1 MKYNILKI
9 TFLLLVAIFNATIG
23 IGSLP
28 LWAYILIEFIS
39 IILLVYVSVRMF
51 SDNNLVID
59 QELKKLTE
67 TITTISE
74 QSKAQWEN
82 NTSKLLNSLSNN
94 QDQVLQQLTLSE
106 ETLSKNIESSTSQI
120 NEKVSHTYDLV
131 QKEFTKQTDLVGA
144 LQQNT
149 IEMFNG
155 LSKDI
160 ISLNES
166 SRKQA
171 IENANELKRT
181 LASNTEH
188 LSAVVNDS
196 FKTIQESTFS
206 SSEQLK
212 QQIAQICDTIQE
224 SINTSASDLVA
235 KTDALTE
242 TLKTTNDE
250 IQAKVEGAS
259 NGMSQL
265 ISEGIGAITTSV
277 STGIDGA
284 RQASSEFAEQ
294 IMSANKENSAS
305 ILQKVEDVIQHSIAI
320 QESITTSAADLAAKT
335 DTLNE
340 TIKTTNDEIQTKV
353 EGASNG
359 MSQLISEGIGA
370 ITTSVSTV
378 IDGARQASSESAEQ
392 IMSANKEN
400 SVSILQKVEDVMQH
414 SIAIQESI
422 TTSATDLAAKA
433 DTLNETIKTTNDEIQ
448 AKVESASNGMSQLIS
463 ESIGAIT
470 TSVSTGIDGARQ
482 ASSESAEQI
491 MSANKENSASILQKV
506 DELILQGATIE
517 KQNNTISSLI
527 VDSVK
532 ESDKA
537 TEMFMSGL
545 QDQYQTINKGLT
557 SVQLKTENIENSVLH
572 ISEKEFN
579 KKIVDSI
586 QSLILELR
594 TDIKNSISDINN
606 EILDTQI
613 AQETINSELEKLQV
627 LLRTVLNSFEN
638 KTEKIVKQVATESNK
653 QVKPSSSTSSIL
665 PNVSRSVEQ
674 NVKSHQPAPNRTESI
689 VDSETKNIV
698 VNQYKDGDVVK
709 STMKDSKGHTI
720 YEVEYSKGKIVR
732 TRNYDNKGKLTIEQ
746 TFYDNGQVHYRNEYT
761 SKGKVTTEFDI
772 NGKKE

>member
-59 QELKKLTE
+59 QELKKITE
-67 TITTISE
+67 TISTISE
-74 QSKAQWEN
+74 QSKAQLEN
-82 NTSKLLNSLSNN
+82 NTSKLLNSFSYN
-94 QDQVLQQLTLSE
+94 QDQVLQQLTHSE

-131 QKEFTKQTDLVGA
+131 QKEFTKQTELVGA

-149 IEMFNG
+149 IELFNG

-188 LSAVVNDS
+188 LSTVVNDS

-206 SSEQLK
+206 SSEQVK
-212 QQIAQICDTIQE
+212 QHIAQICDTIQE
-224 SINTSASDLVA
+224 SINTSASDLAVKA
-235 KTDALTE
+235 DALTE

-265 ISEGIGAITTSV
+265 ISEG
-277 STGIDGA
+277 
-284 RQASSEFAEQ
+284 
-294 IMSANKENSAS
+294 
-305 ILQKVEDVIQHSIAI
+305 
-320 QESITTSAADLAAKT
+320 
-335 DTLNE
+335 
-340 TIKTTNDEIQTKV
+340 
-353 EGASNG
+353 
-359 MSQLISEGIGA
+359 
-370 ITTSVSTV
+370 
-378 IDGARQASSESAEQ
+378 
-392 IMSANKEN
+392 
-400 SVSILQKVEDVMQH
+400 
-414 SIAIQESI
+414 
-422 TTSATDLAAKA
+422 
-433 DTLNETIKTTNDEIQ
+433 
-448 AKVESASNGMSQLIS
+448 
-463 ESIGAIT
+463 IGAIT

-545 QDQYQTINKGLT
+545 QNQYQTINKGLT

-606 EILDTQI
+606 EFLDTQI

-653 QVKPSSSTSSIL
+653 QVKPSSSTPSIL

-674 NVKSHQPAPNRTESI
+674 NVKSHQPDPNRTESI

-698 VNQYKDGDVVK
+698 VNQYKDGNVVK

-732 TRNYDNKGKLTIEQ
+732 TRNYDSKGKLTIEQ

-772 NGKKE
+772 NGKKK

>member
-94 QDQVLQQLTLSE
+94 QDQVLQQLTHSE

-131 QKEFTKQTDLVGA
+131 QKESTKQTELVGA

-149 IEMFNG
+149 IELFNG

-188 LSAVVNDS
+188 LSTVVNDS
-196 FKTIQESTFS
+196 LKTIQESTFS
-206 SSEQLK
+206 SSEQLR

-224 SINTSASDLVA
+224 SINTSASDLAVKA
-235 KTDALTE
+235 DALTE

-284 RQASSEFAEQ
+284 RQASSESAEQ

-305 ILQKVEDVIQHSIAI
+305 ILQKVEDV
-320 QESITTSAADLAAKT
+320 
-335 DTLNE
+335 
-340 TIKTTNDEIQTKV
+340 
-353 EGASNG
+353 
-359 MSQLISEGIGA
+359 
-370 ITTSVSTV
+370 
-378 IDGARQASSESAEQ
+378 
-392 IMSANKEN
+392 
-400 SVSILQKVEDVMQH
+400 MQH

-422 TTSATDLAAKA
+422 TNSATDLAAKT

-448 AKVESASNGMSQLIS
+448 AKVESASNSMSQLIT
-463 ESIGAIT
+463 EGIGAIT

-606 EILDTQI
+606 EFLDTQI

-638 KTEKIVKQVATESNK
+638 KTEKIVKQVAAESNK
-653 QVKPSSSTSSIL
+653 QVKPSSSTPSIL

-674 NVKSHQPAPNRTESI
+674 NVKSHQPDPNRTESI

-698 VNQYKDGDVVK
+698 VNQYKDGNVVK

-732 TRNYDNKGKLTIEQ
+732 TRNYDSKGKLTIEQ

-772 NGKKE
+772 NGKKK

>member
-67 TITTISE
+67 TIYTISE
-74 QSKAQWEN
+74 QSKAQLEN

-94 QDQVLQQLTLSE
+94 QDQVLQQLTHSE

-131 QKEFTKQTDLVGA
+131 QKEFTKQTELVGA

-149 IEMFNG
+149 IELFNG

-188 LSAVVNDS
+188 LSTVVNDS
-196 FKTIQESTFS
+196 LKTIQESTFS

-224 SINTSASDLVA
+224 SI
-235 KTDALTE
+235 
-242 TLKTTNDE
+242 
-250 IQAKVEGAS
+250 
-259 NGMSQL
+259 
-265 ISEGIGAITTSV
+265 
-277 STGIDGA
+277 
-284 RQASSEFAEQ
+284 
-294 IMSANKENSAS
+294 
-305 ILQKVEDVIQHSIAI
+305 
-320 QESITTSAADLAAKT
+320 
-335 DTLNE
+335 
-340 TIKTTNDEIQTKV
+340 
-353 EGASNG
+353 
-359 MSQLISEGIGA
+359 
-370 ITTSVSTV
+370 
-378 IDGARQASSESAEQ
+378 
-392 IMSANKEN
+392 
-400 SVSILQKVEDVMQH
+400 
-414 SIAIQESI
+414 
-422 TTSATDLAAKA
+422 TTSATDLAVKTDA
-433 DTLNETIKTTNDEIQ
+433 LNETIKMTNDEIQ

-463 ESIGAIT
+463 DGIGAIT

-482 ASSESAEQI
+482 ASRESAEQI
-491 MSANKENSASILQKV
+491 MSANKDNSASILQKV

-527 VDSVK
+527 VDNVK
-532 ESDKA
+532 ESDK
-537 TEMFMSGL
+537 TTKMFMSGL

-557 SVQLKTENIENSVLH
+557 YVRLKAENIENSVLH

-586 QSLILELR
+586 KSLILELR

-606 EILDTQI
+606 EFLDTQI
-613 AQETINSELEKLQV
+613 AQEAINSELEKLQV
-627 LLRTVLNSFEN
+627 LLRTVLSSFEN

-653 QVKPSSSTSSIL
+653 QVKPSSSTPSIL

-674 NVKSHQPAPNRTESI
+674 NVKSHQPDPNRTESI

-698 VNQYKDGDVVK
+698 VNQYKDGNVVK

-732 TRNYDNKGKLTIEQ
+732 TRNYDSKGKLTIEQ
-746 TFYDNGQVHYRNEYT
+746 IFYDNGQVHYRNEYT

-772 NGKKE
+772 NGKKK

>member
-94 QDQVLQQLTLSE
+94 QDQVLQQLTHSG

-131 QKEFTKQTDLVGA
+131 QKEFTKQTELVGA

-149 IEMFNG
+149 IELFNG

-188 LSAVVNDS
+188 LSTVINDS
-196 FKTIQESTFS
+196 LKTIQESTFS

-224 SINTSASDLVA
+224 SITTSASDLVA
-235 KTDALTE
+235 KTDALNE
-242 TLKTTNDE
+242 TL
-250 IQAKVEGAS
+250 
-259 NGMSQL
+259 
-265 ISEGIGAITTSV
+265 
-277 STGIDGA
+277 
-284 RQASSEFAEQ
+284 
-294 IMSANKENSAS
+294 
-305 ILQKVEDVIQHSIAI
+305 
-320 QESITTSAADLAAKT
+320 
-335 DTLNE
+335 
-340 TIKTTNDEIQTKV
+340 
-353 EGASNG
+353 
-359 MSQLISEGIGA
+359 
-370 ITTSVSTV
+370 
-378 IDGARQASSESAEQ
+378 
-392 IMSANKEN
+392 
-400 SVSILQKVEDVMQH
+400 
-414 SIAIQESI
+414 
-422 TTSATDLAAKA
+422 
-433 DTLNETIKTTNDEIQ
+433 KTTNDEIQ

-463 ESIGAIT
+463 EGIGAIT

-606 EILDTQI
+606 EFLDTQI

-653 QVKPSSSTSSIL
+653 QVKPSSSTPSIL

-674 NVKSHQPAPNRTESI
+674 NVKSHQPDPNRTESI

-698 VNQYKDGDVVK
+698 VNQYKDGNVVK

-732 TRNYDNKGKLTIEQ
+732 TRNYDSKGKLTIEQ

-761 SKGKVTTEFDI
+761 PKGKVTTEFDI
-772 NGKKE
+772 NGKKK

>member
-94 QDQVLQQLTLSE
+94 QDQVLQQLTHSE

-131 QKEFTKQTDLVGA
+131 QKESTKQTELVGA

-149 IEMFNG
+149 IELFNG

-188 LSAVVNDS
+188 LSTVVNDS
-196 FKTIQESTFS
+196 LKTIQESTFS
-206 SSEQLK
+206 SSEQLR

-224 SINTSASDLVA
+224 SINTSASDLAVKA
-235 KTDALTE
+235 DALTE
-242 TLKTTNDE
+242 TL
-250 IQAKVEGAS
+250 
-259 NGMSQL
+259 
-265 ISEGIGAITTSV
+265 
-277 STGIDGA
+277 
-284 RQASSEFAEQ
+284 
-294 IMSANKENSAS
+294 
-305 ILQKVEDVIQHSIAI
+305 
-320 QESITTSAADLAAKT
+320 
-335 DTLNE
+335 
-340 TIKTTNDEIQTKV
+340 
-353 EGASNG
+353 
-359 MSQLISEGIGA
+359 
-370 ITTSVSTV
+370 
-378 IDGARQASSESAEQ
+378 
-392 IMSANKEN
+392 
-400 SVSILQKVEDVMQH
+400 
-414 SIAIQESI
+414 
-422 TTSATDLAAKA
+422 
-433 DTLNETIKTTNDEIQ
+433 KTTNDEIQ

-463 ESIGAIT
+463 EGIGAIT

-606 EILDTQI
+606 EFLDTQI

-653 QVKPSSSTSSIL
+653 QVKPSSSTPSIL

-674 NVKSHQPAPNRTESI
+674 NVKSHQPDPNRTESI

-698 VNQYKDGDVVK
+698 VNQYKDGKVVK

-732 TRNYDNKGKLTIEQ
+732 TRNYDSKGKLTIEQ

-772 NGKKE
+772 NGKKK

>member
-94 QDQVLQQLTLSE
+94 QDQVLQQLTHSE

-131 QKEFTKQTDLVGA
+131 QKESTKQTELVGA

-149 IEMFNG
+149 IELFNG

-188 LSAVVNDS
+188 LSTVVNDS
-196 FKTIQESTFS
+196 LKTIQESTFS
-206 SSEQLK
+206 SSEQLRE
-212 QQIAQICDTIQE
+212 QIAQICDTIQE
-224 SINTSASDLVA
+224 SINTSASDLAVKA
-235 KTDALTE
+235 DALTE

-265 ISEGIGAITTSV
+265 ISEG
-277 STGIDGA
+277 
-284 RQASSEFAEQ
+284 
-294 IMSANKENSAS
+294 
-305 ILQKVEDVIQHSIAI
+305 
-320 QESITTSAADLAAKT
+320 
-335 DTLNE
+335 
-340 TIKTTNDEIQTKV
+340 
-353 EGASNG
+353 
-359 MSQLISEGIGA
+359 
-370 ITTSVSTV
+370 
-378 IDGARQASSESAEQ
+378 
-392 IMSANKEN
+392 
-400 SVSILQKVEDVMQH
+400 
-414 SIAIQESI
+414 
-422 TTSATDLAAKA
+422 
-433 DTLNETIKTTNDEIQ
+433 
-448 AKVESASNGMSQLIS
+448 
-463 ESIGAIT
+463 IGAIT

-545 QDQYQTINKGLT
+545 QDQYQTINKGLA

-606 EILDTQI
+606 EFLDTQI

-653 QVKPSSSTSSIL
+653 QVKPSSSTPSIL

-674 NVKSHQPAPNRTESI
+674 NVKSHQPDPNRTESI

-698 VNQYKDGDVVK
+698 VNQYKDGNVVK

-732 TRNYDNKGKLTIEQ
+732 TRNYDSKGKLTIEQ

-772 NGKKE
+772 NGKKK

>member
-9 TFLLLVAIFNATIG
+9 TFLLLVVIFNATIG

-39 IILLVYVSVRMF
+39 IILLVYVSVKMF
-51 SDNNLVID
+51 SDNNWVIV
-59 QELKKLTE
+59 QELKNLTE
-67 TITTISE
+67 TISTISE
-74 QSKAQWEN
+74 QSKAQLEN
-82 NTSKLLNSLSNN
+82 NTSKLLISLSNN
-94 QDQVLQQLTLSE
+94 QEQLLQQLNHTE
-106 ETLSKNIESSTSQI
+106 ETLIKNIESSTSQI
-120 NEKVSHTYDLV
+120 NETVSQTYDLV
-131 QKEFTKQTDLVGA
+131 QKEFTKQTELVGA

-149 IEMFNG
+149 IELFNG

-160 ISLNES
+160 TSWNES

-171 IENANELKRT
+171 IENTTELKRT

-188 LSAVVNDS
+188 LSILVNDS
-196 FKTIQESTFS
+196 LKTIQESAFS
-206 SSEQLK
+206 STEQLK

-224 SINTSASDLVA
+224 SINASTSDLVA
-235 KTDALTE
+235 KTNALNE
-242 TLKTTNDE
+242 TIKTTNDE

-265 ISEGIGAITTSV
+265 ISEGIGVITTSV

-284 RQASSEFAEQ
+284 
-294 IMSANKENSAS
+294 K
-305 ILQKVEDVIQHSIAI
+305 
-320 QESITTSAADLAAKT
+320 
-335 DTLNE
+335 
-340 TIKTTNDEIQTKV
+340 
-353 EGASNG
+353 
-359 MSQLISEGIGA
+359 
-370 ITTSVSTV
+370 
-378 IDGARQASSESAEQ
+378 QASSESAEQ

-400 SVSILQKVEDVMQH
+400 SASILQKVEDVMQH

-433 DTLNETIKTTNDEIQ
+433 DTLNETIKMTNDEIQ
-448 AKVESASNGMSQLIS
+448 AKVEGASNGMSQLIS
-463 ESIGAIT
+463 EGIGAIT

-545 QDQYQTINKGLT
+545 QDQYQTINKGLA

-606 EILDTQI
+606 EFLDTKI

-698 VNQYKDGDVVK
+698 VNQYKDGNVVK

-720 YEVEYSKGKIVR
+720 YEVEFSKGKIVR

-772 NGKKE
+772 NGKKK

>member
-94 QDQVLQQLTLSE
+94 QDQVLQQLTHSE

-120 NEKVSHTYDLV
+120 NEKVSHTYNLV
-131 QKEFTKQTDLVGA
+131 QKESTKQTELVGA

-149 IEMFNG
+149 IELFNG

-181 LASNTEH
+181 LASNTEY
-188 LSAVVNDS
+188 LSTVVNDS
-196 FKTIQESTFS
+196 LKTIQESTFS
-206 SSEQLK
+206 SSEQLR

-224 SINTSASDLVA
+224 SINTSASDLAVKA
-235 KTDALTE
+235 DALTE

-265 ISEGIGAITTSV
+265 ISEGIDAITASV

-284 RQASSEFAEQ
+284 RQASSESAEQ

-305 ILQKVEDVIQHSIAI
+305 ILQKVEDVMQHSIAI

-340 TIKTTNDEIQTKV
+340 TIKTTNDEIQAKV
-353 EGASNG
+353 ESASNG

-370 ITTSVSTV
+370 ITTSVST
-378 IDGARQASSESAEQ
+378 
-392 IMSANKEN
+392 
-400 SVSILQKVEDVMQH
+400 
-414 SIAIQESI
+414 
-422 TTSATDLAAKA
+422 
-433 DTLNETIKTTNDEIQ
+433 
-448 AKVESASNGMSQLIS
+448 
-463 ESIGAIT
+463 
-470 TSVSTGIDGARQ
+470 GIDGARQ
-482 ASSESAEQI
+482 TSSESAEQI

-545 QDQYQTINKGLT
+545 QNQYQTINKGLT

-579 KKIVDSI
+579 KIIVDSI

-606 EILDTQI
+606 EFLDTQI

-653 QVKPSSSTSSIL
+653 QVKPSSSTPSIL

-674 NVKSHQPAPNRTESI
+674 NVKSHQPDPNRTESI

-698 VNQYKDGDVVK
+698 VNQYKDGNVVK

-732 TRNYDNKGKLTIEQ
+732 TRNYDSKGKLTIEQ

-772 NGKKE
+772 NGKKK

>member
-94 QDQVLQQLTLSE
+94 QDQVLQQLTHSE

-131 QKEFTKQTDLVGA
+131 QKESTKQTELVGA

-149 IEMFNG
+149 IELFNG

-188 LSAVVNDS
+188 LSTVVNDS
-196 FKTIQESTFS
+196 LKTIQESTFS
-206 SSEQLK
+206 SSEQLRE
-212 QQIAQICDTIQE
+212 QIAQICDTIQE
-224 SINTSASDLVA
+224 SINTSASDLAVKA
-235 KTDALTE
+235 DALTE

-265 ISEGIGAITTSV
+265 ISEG
-277 STGIDGA
+277 
-284 RQASSEFAEQ
+284 
-294 IMSANKENSAS
+294 
-305 ILQKVEDVIQHSIAI
+305 
-320 QESITTSAADLAAKT
+320 
-335 DTLNE
+335 
-340 TIKTTNDEIQTKV
+340 
-353 EGASNG
+353 
-359 MSQLISEGIGA
+359 
-370 ITTSVSTV
+370 
-378 IDGARQASSESAEQ
+378 
-392 IMSANKEN
+392 
-400 SVSILQKVEDVMQH
+400 
-414 SIAIQESI
+414 
-422 TTSATDLAAKA
+422 
-433 DTLNETIKTTNDEIQ
+433 
-448 AKVESASNGMSQLIS
+448 
-463 ESIGAIT
+463 IGAIT

-532 ESDKA
+532 ESDKT

-606 EILDTQI
+606 EFLDTQI

-653 QVKPSSSTSSIL
+653 QVKPSSSTPSIL

-674 NVKSHQPAPNRTESI
+674 NVKSHQPDPNRTESI

-698 VNQYKDGDVVK
+698 VNQYKDGNVVK

-732 TRNYDNKGKLTIEQ
+732 TRNYDSKGKLTIEQ

-772 NGKKE
+772 NGKKK

>member
-94 QDQVLQQLTLSE
+94 QDQVLQQLTHSE

-131 QKEFTKQTDLVGA
+131 QKEFTKQTELVGA

-149 IEMFNG
+149 IELFNG

-181 LASNTEH
+181 LASNTEY
-188 LSAVVNDS
+188 LSTVVNDS
-196 FKTIQESTFS
+196 LKTIQESTFS
-206 SSEQLK
+206 SSEQVK
-212 QQIAQICDTIQE
+212 QHIAQICDTIQE
-224 SINTSASDLVA
+224 SINTSASDLAVKA
-235 KTDALTE
+235 DALTE
-242 TLKTTNDE
+242 TL
-250 IQAKVEGAS
+250 
-259 NGMSQL
+259 
-265 ISEGIGAITTSV
+265 
-277 STGIDGA
+277 
-284 RQASSEFAEQ
+284 
-294 IMSANKENSAS
+294 
-305 ILQKVEDVIQHSIAI
+305 
-320 QESITTSAADLAAKT
+320 
-335 DTLNE
+335 
-340 TIKTTNDEIQTKV
+340 
-353 EGASNG
+353 
-359 MSQLISEGIGA
+359 
-370 ITTSVSTV
+370 
-378 IDGARQASSESAEQ
+378 
-392 IMSANKEN
+392 
-400 SVSILQKVEDVMQH
+400 
-414 SIAIQESI
+414 
-422 TTSATDLAAKA
+422 
-433 DTLNETIKTTNDEIQ
+433 KTTNDEIQ

-463 ESIGAIT
+463 EGIGAIT

-537 TEMFMSGL
+537 TEMFISGL

-606 EILDTQI
+606 EFLDTQI

-653 QVKPSSSTSSIL
+653 QVKPSSSTPSIL

-674 NVKSHQPAPNRTESI
+674 NVKSHQPDPNRTESI

-698 VNQYKDGDVVK
+698 VNQYKDGNVVK

-732 TRNYDNKGKLTIEQ
+732 TRNYDSKGKLTIEQ

-772 NGKKE
+772 NGKKK

>member
-94 QDQVLQQLTLSE
+94 QDQVLQQLTHSE

-120 NEKVSHTYDLV
+120 NEKVSRTYDLV
-131 QKEFTKQTDLVGA
+131 QKESTKQTELVVA

-149 IEMFNG
+149 IELFNG

-188 LSAVVNDS
+188 LSTVVNDS
-196 FKTIQESTFS
+196 LKTIQESTFS
-206 SSEQLK
+206 SSEQLR

-224 SINTSASDLVA
+224 SINTSASDLAVKA
-235 KTDALTE
+235 DALTE

-250 IQAKVEGAS
+250 IQAKVESAS

-284 RQASSEFAEQ
+284 RQASSESAEQ

-305 ILQKVEDVIQHSIAI
+305 ILQKVEDVMQHSIAI

-340 TIKTTNDEIQTKV
+340 TIKTTNDEIQAKV

-370 ITTSVSTV
+370 IT
-378 IDGARQASSESAEQ
+378 A
-392 IMSANKEN
+392 
-400 SVSILQKVEDVMQH
+400 
-414 SIAIQESI
+414 
-422 TTSATDLAAKA
+422 
-433 DTLNETIKTTNDEIQ
+433 
-448 AKVESASNGMSQLIS
+448 
-463 ESIGAIT
+463 
-470 TSVSTGIDGARQ
+470 SVSTGIDGARQ

-606 EILDTQI
+606 EFLDTQI

-653 QVKPSSSTSSIL
+653 QVKPSSSTPSIL

-674 NVKSHQPAPNRTESI
+674 NVKSHQPDPNRTESI

-698 VNQYKDGDVVK
+698 VNQYKDGNVVK

-720 YEVEYSKGKIVR
+720 YEVEYSQGKIVR
-732 TRNYDNKGKLTIEQ
+732 TRNYDSKGKLTIEQ

-772 NGKKE
+772 NGKKK

>member
-9 TFLLLVAIFNATIG
+9 TVLLLVAIFNATIG

-94 QDQVLQQLTLSE
+94 QDQVLQQLTHSE

-131 QKEFTKQTDLVGA
+131 QKESTKQTELVGA

-149 IEMFNG
+149 IELFNG

-188 LSAVVNDS
+188 LSTVVNDS
-196 FKTIQESTFS
+196 LKTIQESTFS
-206 SSEQLK
+206 SSEQLR

-224 SINTSASDLVA
+224 SINTSASDLAVKA
-235 KTDALTE
+235 DALTE

-284 RQASSEFAEQ
+284 RQASSESAEQ

-305 ILQKVEDVIQHSIAI
+305 ILQKVEDVMQHSIAI

-340 TIKTTNDEIQTKV
+340 TIKTTNDEIQAKV

-359 MSQLISEGIGA
+359 MSQLISEG
-370 ITTSVSTV
+370 
-378 IDGARQASSESAEQ
+378 
-392 IMSANKEN
+392 
-400 SVSILQKVEDVMQH
+400 
-414 SIAIQESI
+414 
-422 TTSATDLAAKA
+422 
-433 DTLNETIKTTNDEIQ
+433 
-448 AKVESASNGMSQLIS
+448 
-463 ESIGAIT
+463 IGAIT

-606 EILDTQI
+606 EFLDTQI

-653 QVKPSSSTSSIL
+653 QVKPSSATPSIL

-674 NVKSHQPAPNRTESI
+674 NVKSHQPDPNRTESI

-698 VNQYKDGDVVK
+698 VNQYKDGNVVK

-732 TRNYDNKGKLTIEQ
+732 TRNYDSKGKLTIEQ

-772 NGKKE
+772 NGKKK

>member
-1 MKYNILKI
+1 M
-9 TFLLLVAIFNATIG
+9 
-23 IGSLP
+23 
-28 LWAYILIEFIS
+28 
-39 IILLVYVSVRMF
+39 YVSVRMF

-370 ITTSVSTV
+370 ITTSVSTG
-378 IDGARQASSESAEQ
+378 IDGARQASSEFAEQ

-400 SVSILQKVEDVMQH
+400 SASILQKVEDVIQH

-422 TTSATDLAAKA
+422 TTSAADLAAKT

-448 AKVESASNGMSQLIS
+448 TKVEGASNGMSQLIS
-463 ESIGAIT
+463 EGIGAIT

-606 EILDTQI
+606 EFLDTQI

-653 QVKPSSSTSSIL
+653 QVKPSSSTPSIL

-674 NVKSHQPAPNRTESI
+674 NVKSHQPDPNRTESI

-698 VNQYKDGDVVK
+698 VNQYKDGNVVK

-732 TRNYDNKGKLTIEQ
+732 TRNYDSKGKLTIEQ

-772 NGKKE
+772 NGKKK

>member
-9 TFLLLVAIFNATIG
+9 TFLLLVAIFNTTIG
-23 IGSLP
+23 FGILP
-28 LWAYILIEFIS
+28 IWAYIIIESVS

-51 SDNNLVID
+51 SDNNMVID
-59 QELKKLTE
+59 QELKQLTE

-94 QDQVLQQLTLSE
+94 QDQVLQQLTHSE

-131 QKEFTKQTDLVGA
+131 QKESTKQTELVGA

-149 IEMFNG
+149 IELFNG

-188 LSAVVNDS
+188 LSTVVNDS
-196 FKTIQESTFS
+196 LKTIQESTFS
-206 SSEQLK
+206 SSEQLRE
-212 QQIAQICDTIQE
+212 QIAQICDTIQE
-224 SINTSASDLVA
+224 SITNSASDLAVKA
-235 KTDALTE
+235 DALTE
-242 TLKTTNDE
+242 TL
-250 IQAKVEGAS
+250 
-259 NGMSQL
+259 
-265 ISEGIGAITTSV
+265 
-277 STGIDGA
+277 
-284 RQASSEFAEQ
+284 
-294 IMSANKENSAS
+294 
-305 ILQKVEDVIQHSIAI
+305 
-320 QESITTSAADLAAKT
+320 
-335 DTLNE
+335 
-340 TIKTTNDEIQTKV
+340 
-353 EGASNG
+353 
-359 MSQLISEGIGA
+359 
-370 ITTSVSTV
+370 
-378 IDGARQASSESAEQ
+378 
-392 IMSANKEN
+392 
-400 SVSILQKVEDVMQH
+400 
-414 SIAIQESI
+414 
-422 TTSATDLAAKA
+422 
-433 DTLNETIKTTNDEIQ
+433 KTTNDEIQ

-463 ESIGAIT
+463 EGIGAIT

-606 EILDTQI
+606 EFLDTQI

-653 QVKPSSSTSSIL
+653 QVKPSSSTPSIL

-674 NVKSHQPAPNRTESI
+674 NVKSHQPDPNRTESI

-698 VNQYKDGDVVK
+698 VNQYKDGNVVK

-732 TRNYDNKGKLTIEQ
+732 TRNYDSKGKLTIEQ

-772 NGKKE
+772 NGKKK

>member
-67 TITTISE
+67 TISAISE

-94 QDQVLQQLTLSE
+94 QDQVLQQLTHSE

-131 QKEFTKQTDLVGA
+131 QKESTKQTELVGA

-149 IEMFNG
+149 IELFNG

-181 LASNTEH
+181 LASNTEY
-188 LSAVVNDS
+188 LSTVVNDS
-196 FKTIQESTFS
+196 LKTIQESTFS
-206 SSEQLK
+206 SSEQLR
-212 QQIAQICDTIQE
+212 QQIAQICYTIQE
-224 SINTSASDLVA
+224 SINTSASDLAVKA
-235 KTDALTE
+235 DALTE

-284 RQASSEFAEQ
+284 RQASSESAEQ

-305 ILQKVEDVIQHSIAI
+305 ILQKVEDVMQHSIAI

-340 TIKTTNDEIQTKV
+340 TIKTTNDEIQAKV
-353 EGASNG
+353 ESASNG

-370 ITTSVSTV
+370 ITTSVST
-378 IDGARQASSESAEQ
+378 
-392 IMSANKEN
+392 
-400 SVSILQKVEDVMQH
+400 
-414 SIAIQESI
+414 
-422 TTSATDLAAKA
+422 
-433 DTLNETIKTTNDEIQ
+433 
-448 AKVESASNGMSQLIS
+448 
-463 ESIGAIT
+463 
-470 TSVSTGIDGARQ
+470 GIDGARQ
-482 ASSESAEQI
+482 TSSESAEQI

-545 QDQYQTINKGLT
+545 QNQYQTINKGLT

-579 KKIVDSI
+579 KIIVDSI

-606 EILDTQI
+606 EFLDTQI

-653 QVKPSSSTSSIL
+653 QVKPSSSTPSIL

-674 NVKSHQPAPNRTESI
+674 NVKSHQPDPNRTESI

-698 VNQYKDGDVVK
+698 VNQYKDGNVVK

-732 TRNYDNKGKLTIEQ
+732 TRNYDSKGKLTIEQ

-772 NGKKE
+772 NGKKK

>member
-39 IILLVYVSVRMF
+39 IILLVYVSVKMF
-51 SDNNLVID
+51 SDNNWVIV
-59 QELKKLTE
+59 QELKNLTE
-67 TITTISE
+67 TISTISE
-74 QSKAQWEN
+74 QSKAQLEN
-82 NTSKLLNSLSNN
+82 NTSKLLVSLSNN
-94 QDQVLQQLTLSE
+94 QEQLLQQLNHTE
-106 ETLSKNIESSTSQI
+106 ETLIKNIESSTSQI
-120 NEKVSHTYDLV
+120 NETVSQTYNLV
-131 QKEFTKQTDLVGA
+131 QKEFTKQTELVGA

-149 IEMFNG
+149 IELFNG

-160 ISLNES
+160 TSWNES

-171 IENANELKRT
+171 IENTTELKRT

-188 LSAVVNDS
+188 LSILVNDS
-196 FKTIQESTFS
+196 LKTIQESAFS
-206 SSEQLK
+206 STEQLK

-224 SINTSASDLVA
+224 SINASTSDLVA
-235 KTDALTE
+235 KTNALNE
-242 TLKTTNDE
+242 TIKTTNDE

-265 ISEGIGAITTSV
+265 ISEG
-277 STGIDGA
+277 
-284 RQASSEFAEQ
+284 
-294 IMSANKENSAS
+294 
-305 ILQKVEDVIQHSIAI
+305 
-320 QESITTSAADLAAKT
+320 
-335 DTLNE
+335 
-340 TIKTTNDEIQTKV
+340 
-353 EGASNG
+353 
-359 MSQLISEGIGA
+359 
-370 ITTSVSTV
+370 
-378 IDGARQASSESAEQ
+378 
-392 IMSANKEN
+392 
-400 SVSILQKVEDVMQH
+400 
-414 SIAIQESI
+414 
-422 TTSATDLAAKA
+422 
-433 DTLNETIKTTNDEIQ
+433 
-448 AKVESASNGMSQLIS
+448 
-463 ESIGAIT
+463 IGAIT

-506 DELILQGATIE
+506 DELILQGVTIE

-557 SVQLKTENIENSVLH
+557 SVQLKTKNIENSVLH

-606 EILDTQI
+606 EFLDTQI

-638 KTEKIVKQVATESNK
+638 KTGKIVKQVATESNK

-674 NVKSHQPAPNRTESI
+674 NVKSHQPDPNRTESI

-698 VNQYKDGDVVK
+698 VNQYKDGNVVK

-732 TRNYDNKGKLTIEQ
+732 TRNYDSKGKLTIEQ

-772 NGKKE
+772 NGKKK

>member
-94 QDQVLQQLTLSE
+94 QDQVLQQLTHSE

-131 QKEFTKQTDLVGA
+131 QKESTKQTELVGA

-149 IEMFNG
+149 IELFNG

-171 IENANELKRT
+171 IESANELKRT

-188 LSAVVNDS
+188 LSTVVNDS
-196 FKTIQESTFS
+196 LKTIQESTFS
-206 SSEQLK
+206 SSEQLR

-224 SINTSASDLVA
+224 SINTSASDLAVKA
-235 KTDALTE
+235 DALTE

-265 ISEGIGAITTSV
+265 ISEG
-277 STGIDGA
+277 
-284 RQASSEFAEQ
+284 
-294 IMSANKENSAS
+294 
-305 ILQKVEDVIQHSIAI
+305 
-320 QESITTSAADLAAKT
+320 
-335 DTLNE
+335 
-340 TIKTTNDEIQTKV
+340 
-353 EGASNG
+353 
-359 MSQLISEGIGA
+359 
-370 ITTSVSTV
+370 
-378 IDGARQASSESAEQ
+378 
-392 IMSANKEN
+392 
-400 SVSILQKVEDVMQH
+400 
-414 SIAIQESI
+414 
-422 TTSATDLAAKA
+422 
-433 DTLNETIKTTNDEIQ
+433 
-448 AKVESASNGMSQLIS
+448 
-463 ESIGAIT
+463 IGAIT

-606 EILDTQI
+606 EFLDTQI

-653 QVKPSSSTSSIL
+653 QVKPSSSTPSIL

-674 NVKSHQPAPNRTESI
+674 NVKSHQPDPNRTESI

-698 VNQYKDGDVVK
+698 VNQYKDGNVVK

-732 TRNYDNKGKLTIEQ
+732 TRNYDSKGKLTIEQ

-772 NGKKE
+772 NGKKK

>member
-94 QDQVLQQLTLSE
+94 QDQVLQQLTHSE

-131 QKEFTKQTDLVGA
+131 QKESTKQTELVGA

-149 IEMFNG
+149 IELFNG

-188 LSAVVNDS
+188 LSTVVNDS
-196 FKTIQESTFS
+196 LKTIQESTFS
-206 SSEQLK
+206 SSEQLRE
-212 QQIAQICDTIQE
+212 QIAQICDTIQE
-224 SINTSASDLVA
+224 SINTSASDLAVKA
-235 KTDALTE
+235 DALTE

-284 RQASSEFAEQ
+284 RQASSESAEQ

-305 ILQKVEDVIQHSIAI
+305 ILQKVEDVMQHSIAI

-340 TIKTTNDEIQTKV
+340 TIKTTNDEIQAKV
-353 EGASNG
+353 ESASNG

-370 ITTSVSTV
+370 ITTSVST
-378 IDGARQASSESAEQ
+378 
-392 IMSANKEN
+392 
-400 SVSILQKVEDVMQH
+400 
-414 SIAIQESI
+414 
-422 TTSATDLAAKA
+422 
-433 DTLNETIKTTNDEIQ
+433 
-448 AKVESASNGMSQLIS
+448 
-463 ESIGAIT
+463 
-470 TSVSTGIDGARQ
+470 GIDGARQ
-482 ASSESAEQI
+482 TSSESAEQI

-545 QDQYQTINKGLT
+545 QNQYQTINKGLT

-579 KKIVDSI
+579 KIIVDSI

-606 EILDTQI
+606 EFLDTQI

-653 QVKPSSSTSSIL
+653 QVKPSSSTPSIL

-674 NVKSHQPAPNRTESI
+674 NVKSHQPDPNRTESI

-698 VNQYKDGDVVK
+698 VNQYKDGNVVK

-732 TRNYDNKGKLTIEQ
+732 TRNYDSKGKLTIEQ

-772 NGKKE
+772 NGKKK

>member
-94 QDQVLQQLTLSE
+94 QDQVLQQLTHSE

-120 NEKVSHTYDLV
+120 NEKVSHTYVLV
-131 QKEFTKQTDLVGA
+131 QKESTKQTELVGA

-149 IEMFNG
+149 IELFNG

-188 LSAVVNDS
+188 LSTVVNDS
-196 FKTIQESTFS
+196 LKTIQESTFS
-206 SSEQLK
+206 SSEQLR

-224 SINTSASDLVA
+224 SINTSASDLAVKA
-235 KTDALTE
+235 DALTE

-284 RQASSEFAEQ
+284 RQASSESAEQ

-305 ILQKVEDVIQHSIAI
+305 ILQKVEDVMQHSIAI
-320 QESITTSAADLAAKT
+320 QESITNSATDLAAKT

-340 TIKTTNDEIQTKV
+340 TIKTTNDEIQAKV

-359 MSQLISEGIGA
+359 MSQLISEG
-370 ITTSVSTV
+370 
-378 IDGARQASSESAEQ
+378 
-392 IMSANKEN
+392 
-400 SVSILQKVEDVMQH
+400 
-414 SIAIQESI
+414 
-422 TTSATDLAAKA
+422 
-433 DTLNETIKTTNDEIQ
+433 
-448 AKVESASNGMSQLIS
+448 
-463 ESIGAIT
+463 IGAIT

-594 TDIKNSISDINN
+594 TDINNSISDINN
-606 EILDTQI
+606 EFLDTQI

-653 QVKPSSSTSSIL
+653 QVKPSSSTPSIL

-674 NVKSHQPAPNRTESI
+674 NVKSHHPDPNRTESI

-698 VNQYKDGDVVK
+698 VNQYKDGKVVK

-732 TRNYDNKGKLTIEQ
+732 TRNYDSKGKLTIEQ
-746 TFYDNGQVHYRNEYT
+746 IFYDNGQVHYRNEYT

-772 NGKKE
+772 NGKKK

>member
-94 QDQVLQQLTLSE
+94 QDQVLQQLTHSE

-131 QKEFTKQTDLVGA
+131 QKESTKQTELVGA

-149 IEMFNG
+149 IELFNG

-188 LSAVVNDS
+188 LSTVVNDS
-196 FKTIQESTFS
+196 LKTIQESTFS
-206 SSEQLK
+206 SSEQLR

-224 SINTSASDLVA
+224 SINTSASDLAVKA
-235 KTDALTE
+235 DALTE

-265 ISEGIGAITTSV
+265 ISEG
-277 STGIDGA
+277 
-284 RQASSEFAEQ
+284 
-294 IMSANKENSAS
+294 
-305 ILQKVEDVIQHSIAI
+305 
-320 QESITTSAADLAAKT
+320 
-335 DTLNE
+335 
-340 TIKTTNDEIQTKV
+340 
-353 EGASNG
+353 
-359 MSQLISEGIGA
+359 
-370 ITTSVSTV
+370 
-378 IDGARQASSESAEQ
+378 
-392 IMSANKEN
+392 
-400 SVSILQKVEDVMQH
+400 
-414 SIAIQESI
+414 
-422 TTSATDLAAKA
+422 
-433 DTLNETIKTTNDEIQ
+433 
-448 AKVESASNGMSQLIS
+448 
-463 ESIGAIT
+463 IGAIT

-606 EILDTQI
+606 EFLDTQI

-638 KTEKIVKQVATESNK
+638 KTEKIVKQVAAESNK
-653 QVKPSSSTSSIL
+653 QVKPSSSTPSIL

-674 NVKSHQPAPNRTESI
+674 NVKSHQPDPNRTESI

-698 VNQYKDGDVVK
+698 VNQYKDGNVVK

-732 TRNYDNKGKLTIEQ
+732 TRNYDSKGKLTIEQ

-772 NGKKE
+772 NGKKK

>member
-131 QKEFTKQTDLVGA
+131 QKEFTKQTELVGA

-188 LSAVVNDS
+188 LSTVVNES

-250 IQAKVEGAS
+250 IQAKVEGVS

-284 RQASSEFAEQ
+284 RQASSESAEQ
-294 IMSANKENSAS
+294 IMSANKENSA
-305 ILQKVEDVIQHSIAI
+305 
-320 QESITTSAADLAAKT
+320 
-335 DTLNE
+335 
-340 TIKTTNDEIQTKV
+340 
-353 EGASNG
+353 
-359 MSQLISEGIGA
+359 
-370 ITTSVSTV
+370 
-378 IDGARQASSESAEQ
+378 
-392 IMSANKEN
+392 
-400 SVSILQKVEDVMQH
+400 SILQKVEDVMQH

-422 TTSATDLAAKA
+422 TTSTTDLAAKT

-463 ESIGAIT
+463 EGIGAIT

-586 QSLILELR
+586 QSFILELR

-606 EILDTQI
+606 EFLETQI

-653 QVKPSSSTSSIL
+653 QVKPSSSTPSIL

-674 NVKSHQPAPNRTESI
+674 NVKSHQPDPNRTESI

-698 VNQYKDGDVVK
+698 VNQYKDGNVVK

-732 TRNYDNKGKLTIEQ
+732 TRNYDSKGKLTIEQ

-772 NGKKE
+772 NGKKK

>member
-94 QDQVLQQLTLSE
+94 QDQVLQQLTHSE

-131 QKEFTKQTDLVGA
+131 QKESTKQTELVGA

-149 IEMFNG
+149 IELFNG

-188 LSAVVNDS
+188 LSTVVNDS
-196 FKTIQESTFS
+196 LKTIQESTFS
-206 SSEQLK
+206 SSEQLRE
-212 QQIAQICDTIQE
+212 QIAQICDTIQE
-224 SINTSASDLVA
+224 SINTSASDLAVKA
-235 KTDALTE
+235 DALTE

-250 IQAKVEGAS
+250 IQAKVESAS

-284 RQASSEFAEQ
+284 RQASSESAEQ

-305 ILQKVEDVIQHSIAI
+305 ILQKVEDV
-320 QESITTSAADLAAKT
+320 
-335 DTLNE
+335 
-340 TIKTTNDEIQTKV
+340 
-353 EGASNG
+353 
-359 MSQLISEGIGA
+359 
-370 ITTSVSTV
+370 
-378 IDGARQASSESAEQ
+378 
-392 IMSANKEN
+392 
-400 SVSILQKVEDVMQH
+400 MQH

-422 TTSATDLAAKA
+422 TNSATDHAAKT

-463 ESIGAIT
+463 EGIGAIT

-606 EILDTQI
+606 EFLDTQI

-653 QVKPSSSTSSIL
+653 QVKPSSSTPSIL

-674 NVKSHQPAPNRTESI
+674 NVKSHQPDPNRTESI

-698 VNQYKDGDVVK
+698 VNQYKDGNVVK

-732 TRNYDNKGKLTIEQ
+732 TRNYDSKGKLTIEQ

-772 NGKKE
+772 NGKKK

>member
-94 QDQVLQQLTLSE
+94 QDQVLQQLTHSE

-131 QKEFTKQTDLVGA
+131 QKESTKQTELVGA
-144 LQQNT
+144 LQLNT
-149 IEMFNG
+149 IELFNG

-188 LSAVVNDS
+188 LSTVVNDS
-196 FKTIQESTFS
+196 LKTIQESTFS
-206 SSEQLK
+206 SSEQLR

-224 SINTSASDLVA
+224 SINTSASDLAVKA
-235 KTDALTE
+235 DALTE

-294 IMSANKENSAS
+294 IMSANKENCA
-305 ILQKVEDVIQHSIAI
+305 
-320 QESITTSAADLAAKT
+320 
-335 DTLNE
+335 
-340 TIKTTNDEIQTKV
+340 
-353 EGASNG
+353 
-359 MSQLISEGIGA
+359 
-370 ITTSVSTV
+370 
-378 IDGARQASSESAEQ
+378 
-392 IMSANKEN
+392 
-400 SVSILQKVEDVMQH
+400 SILQKVEDVMQH

-422 TTSATDLAAKA
+422 TNSATELAAKT

-448 AKVESASNGMSQLIS
+448 AKVEGVSNGMSQLIS
-463 ESIGAIT
+463 EGIGAIT

-572 ISEKEFN
+572 ISEKDFN

-606 EILDTQI
+606 EFLDTQI

-653 QVKPSSSTSSIL
+653 QVKPSSSTPSIL

-674 NVKSHQPAPNRTESI
+674 NVKSHQPDPNRTESI

-698 VNQYKDGDVVK
+698 VNQYKDGKVVK

-732 TRNYDNKGKLTIEQ
+732 TRNYDSKGKLTIEQ

-772 NGKKE
+772 NGKKK

>member
-94 QDQVLQQLTLSE
+94 QDQVLLQLTHSE
-106 ETLSKNIESSTSQI
+106 EILSKNIESSTSQI

-131 QKEFTKQTDLVGA
+131 QKESTKQTELVGT

-149 IEMFNG
+149 IELFNG

-188 LSAVVNDS
+188 LSTVVNDS
-196 FKTIQESTFS
+196 LKTIQESTFS
-206 SSEQLK
+206 SSEQLR

-224 SINTSASDLVA
+224 SINTSASDLAVKA
-235 KTDALTE
+235 DALTE

-265 ISEGIGAITTSV
+265 ISEG
-277 STGIDGA
+277 
-284 RQASSEFAEQ
+284 
-294 IMSANKENSAS
+294 
-305 ILQKVEDVIQHSIAI
+305 
-320 QESITTSAADLAAKT
+320 
-335 DTLNE
+335 
-340 TIKTTNDEIQTKV
+340 
-353 EGASNG
+353 
-359 MSQLISEGIGA
+359 
-370 ITTSVSTV
+370 
-378 IDGARQASSESAEQ
+378 
-392 IMSANKEN
+392 
-400 SVSILQKVEDVMQH
+400 
-414 SIAIQESI
+414 
-422 TTSATDLAAKA
+422 
-433 DTLNETIKTTNDEIQ
+433 
-448 AKVESASNGMSQLIS
+448 
-463 ESIGAIT
+463 IGAIT

-517 KQNNTISSLI
+517 KQNDTISSLI

-606 EILDTQI
+606 EFLDTQI

-653 QVKPSSSTSSIL
+653 QVKPSSSTPSIF

-674 NVKSHQPAPNRTESI
+674 NVKSHQPDPNRTESI

-698 VNQYKDGDVVK
+698 VNQYKDGNVVK

-732 TRNYDNKGKLTIEQ
+732 TRNYDSKGKLTIEQ

-772 NGKKE
+772 NGKKK

>member
-94 QDQVLQQLTLSE
+94 QDQVLQQLTHSE

-131 QKEFTKQTDLVGA
+131 QKESTKQTELVGA

-149 IEMFNG
+149 IELFNG

-188 LSAVVNDS
+188 LSTVVNDS
-196 FKTIQESTFS
+196 LKTIQESTFS
-206 SSEQLK
+206 SSEQLR

-224 SINTSASDLVA
+224 SINTSASDLAVKA
-235 KTDALTE
+235 DALTE

-265 ISEGIGAITTSV
+265 ISEG
-277 STGIDGA
+277 
-284 RQASSEFAEQ
+284 
-294 IMSANKENSAS
+294 
-305 ILQKVEDVIQHSIAI
+305 
-320 QESITTSAADLAAKT
+320 
-335 DTLNE
+335 
-340 TIKTTNDEIQTKV
+340 
-353 EGASNG
+353 
-359 MSQLISEGIGA
+359 
-370 ITTSVSTV
+370 
-378 IDGARQASSESAEQ
+378 
-392 IMSANKEN
+392 
-400 SVSILQKVEDVMQH
+400 
-414 SIAIQESI
+414 
-422 TTSATDLAAKA
+422 
-433 DTLNETIKTTNDEIQ
+433 
-448 AKVESASNGMSQLIS
+448 
-463 ESIGAIT
+463 IGAIT

-545 QDQYQTINKGLT
+545 QNQYQTINKGLT

-579 KKIVDSI
+579 KIIVDSI

-606 EILDTQI
+606 EFLDTQI

-653 QVKPSSSTSSIL
+653 QVKPSSSTPSIL

-674 NVKSHQPAPNRTESI
+674 NVKSHQPDPNRTESI

-698 VNQYKDGDVVK
+698 VNQYKDGNVVK

-732 TRNYDNKGKLTIEQ
+732 TRNYDSKGKLTIEQ

-772 NGKKE
+772 NGKKK

>member
-1 MKYNILKI
+1 
-9 TFLLLVAIFNATIG
+9 
-23 IGSLP
+23 
-28 LWAYILIEFIS
+28 
-39 IILLVYVSVRMF
+39 
-51 SDNNLVID
+51 
-59 QELKKLTE
+59 
-67 TITTISE
+67 
-74 QSKAQWEN
+74 
-82 NTSKLLNSLSNN
+82 
-94 QDQVLQQLTLSE
+94 
-106 ETLSKNIESSTSQI
+106 
-120 NEKVSHTYDLV
+120 
-131 QKEFTKQTDLVGA
+131 
-144 LQQNT
+144 
-149 IEMFNG
+149 
-155 LSKDI
+155 
-160 ISLNES
+160 
-166 SRKQA
+166 
-171 IENANELKRT
+171 
-181 LASNTEH
+181 
-188 LSAVVNDS
+188 
-196 FKTIQESTFS
+196 
-206 SSEQLK
+206 
-212 QQIAQICDTIQE
+212 
-224 SINTSASDLVA
+224 
-235 KTDALTE
+235 
-242 TLKTTNDE
+242 
-250 IQAKVEGAS
+250 
-259 NGMSQL
+259 
-265 ISEGIGAITTSV
+265 
-277 STGIDGA
+277 
-284 RQASSEFAEQ
+284 
-294 IMSANKENSAS
+294 MSANKENSA
-305 ILQKVEDVIQHSIAI
+305 
-320 QESITTSAADLAAKT
+320 
-335 DTLNE
+335 
-340 TIKTTNDEIQTKV
+340 
-353 EGASNG
+353 
-359 MSQLISEGIGA
+359 
-370 ITTSVSTV
+370 
-378 IDGARQASSESAEQ
+378 
-392 IMSANKEN
+392 
-400 SVSILQKVEDVMQH
+400 SILQKVEDVMQH

-433 DTLNETIKTTNDEIQ
+433 DALNETIKTTNDEIQ
-448 AKVESASNGMSQLIS
+448 AKVEGASNGMSQLIS
-463 ESIGAIT
+463 EGIGAIT

-606 EILDTQI
+606 EFLDTQI

-653 QVKPSSSTSSIL
+653 QVKPSSSTPSIL

-674 NVKSHQPAPNRTESI
+674 NVKSHQPAHNRTESI
-689 VDSETKNIV
+689 VDSEPKNVV
-698 VNQYKDGDVVK
+698 VNQYKDGNVVK

-732 TRNYDNKGKLTIEQ
+732 TRNYDSKGKLTIEQ

-772 NGKKE
+772 NGKKK

>member
-305 ILQKVEDVIQHSIAI
+305 ILQKVEDVMQHSIAI

-359 MSQLISEGIGA
+359 MSQLISEG
-370 ITTSVSTV
+370 
-378 IDGARQASSESAEQ
+378 
-392 IMSANKEN
+392 
-400 SVSILQKVEDVMQH
+400 
-414 SIAIQESI
+414 
-422 TTSATDLAAKA
+422 
-433 DTLNETIKTTNDEIQ
+433 
-448 AKVESASNGMSQLIS
+448 
-463 ESIGAIT
+463 IGAIT

-606 EILDTQI
+606 EFLDTQI
-613 AQETINSELEKLQV
+613 AQEAINSELEKLQV
-627 LLRTVLNSFEN
+627 LLRTVLSSFEN

-653 QVKPSSSTSSIL
+653 QVKPSSSTPSIL
-665 PNVSRSVEQ
+665 PNVSQSVEQ
-674 NVKSHQPAPNRTESI
+674 NVKSHQPDPNRTESI

-698 VNQYKDGDVVK
+698 VNQYKDGNVVK

-732 TRNYDNKGKLTIEQ
+732 TRNYDSKGKLTIEQ
-746 TFYDNGQVHYRNEYT
+746 IFYDNGQVHYRNEYT

-772 NGKKE
+772 NGKKK

>member
-94 QDQVLQQLTLSE
+94 QDQVLQQLTHSE

-131 QKEFTKQTDLVGA
+131 QKESTKQTELVGA

-181 LASNTEH
+181 LASNTEY
-188 LSAVVNDS
+188 LSTVVNDS
-196 FKTIQESTFS
+196 LKTIQESTFS
-206 SSEQLK
+206 SSEQLRE
-212 QQIAQICDTIQE
+212 QIAQICDTIQE
-224 SINTSASDLVA
+224 SINTSASDLAVKA
-235 KTDALTE
+235 DALTE

-284 RQASSEFAEQ
+284 RQASSESAEQ

-305 ILQKVEDVIQHSIAI
+305 ILQKVEDVMQHSIAI
-320 QESITTSAADLAAKT
+320 QESITNSATDLAAKT

-359 MSQLISEGIGA
+359 MSQLISEG
-370 ITTSVSTV
+370 
-378 IDGARQASSESAEQ
+378 
-392 IMSANKEN
+392 
-400 SVSILQKVEDVMQH
+400 
-414 SIAIQESI
+414 
-422 TTSATDLAAKA
+422 
-433 DTLNETIKTTNDEIQ
+433 
-448 AKVESASNGMSQLIS
+448 
-463 ESIGAIT
+463 IGAIT

-606 EILDTQI
+606 EFLDTQI

-653 QVKPSSSTSSIL
+653 QVKPSSSTPSIL

-674 NVKSHQPAPNRTESI
+674 NVKSHQPDPNRTESI

-698 VNQYKDGDVVK
+698 VNQYKDGNVVK

-732 TRNYDNKGKLTIEQ
+732 TRNYDSKGKLTIEQ

-772 NGKKE
+772 NGKKK

>member
-94 QDQVLQQLTLSE
+94 QDQVLQQLTHSE

-131 QKEFTKQTDLVGA
+131 QKESTKQTELVGA

-149 IEMFNG
+149 IELFNG

-188 LSAVVNDS
+188 LSTVVNDS
-196 FKTIQESTFS
+196 LKTIQESTFS

-224 SINTSASDLVA
+224 SINTSASDLAVKA
-235 KTDALTE
+235 DALTE

-265 ISEGIGAITTSV
+265 ISEG
-277 STGIDGA
+277 
-284 RQASSEFAEQ
+284 
-294 IMSANKENSAS
+294 
-305 ILQKVEDVIQHSIAI
+305 
-320 QESITTSAADLAAKT
+320 
-335 DTLNE
+335 
-340 TIKTTNDEIQTKV
+340 
-353 EGASNG
+353 
-359 MSQLISEGIGA
+359 
-370 ITTSVSTV
+370 
-378 IDGARQASSESAEQ
+378 
-392 IMSANKEN
+392 
-400 SVSILQKVEDVMQH
+400 
-414 SIAIQESI
+414 
-422 TTSATDLAAKA
+422 
-433 DTLNETIKTTNDEIQ
+433 
-448 AKVESASNGMSQLIS
+448 
-463 ESIGAIT
+463 IGAIT

-606 EILDTQI
+606 EFLDTQI

-653 QVKPSSSTSSIL
+653 QVKPSSSTPSIL

-674 NVKSHQPAPNRTESI
+674 NVKSHQPDPNRTESI

-698 VNQYKDGDVVK
+698 VNQYKDGNVVK

-732 TRNYDNKGKLTIEQ
+732 TRNYDSKGKLTIEQ

-772 NGKKE
+772 NGKKK

>member
-94 QDQVLQQLTLSE
+94 QDQVLQQLTHSE

-131 QKEFTKQTDLVGA
+131 QKESTKQTELVGA

-149 IEMFNG
+149 IELFNG

-188 LSAVVNDS
+188 LSTVVNDS
-196 FKTIQESTFS
+196 LKTIQESTFS
-206 SSEQLK
+206 SSEQLR

-224 SINTSASDLVA
+224 SINTSASDLAVKA
-235 KTDALTE
+235 DALTE
-242 TLKTTNDE
+242 TL
-250 IQAKVEGAS
+250 
-259 NGMSQL
+259 
-265 ISEGIGAITTSV
+265 
-277 STGIDGA
+277 
-284 RQASSEFAEQ
+284 
-294 IMSANKENSAS
+294 
-305 ILQKVEDVIQHSIAI
+305 
-320 QESITTSAADLAAKT
+320 
-335 DTLNE
+335 
-340 TIKTTNDEIQTKV
+340 
-353 EGASNG
+353 
-359 MSQLISEGIGA
+359 
-370 ITTSVSTV
+370 
-378 IDGARQASSESAEQ
+378 
-392 IMSANKEN
+392 
-400 SVSILQKVEDVMQH
+400 
-414 SIAIQESI
+414 
-422 TTSATDLAAKA
+422 
-433 DTLNETIKTTNDEIQ
+433 KTTNDEIQ

-463 ESIGAIT
+463 EGIGAIT

-545 QDQYQTINKGLT
+545 QDQYQIINKGLT

-606 EILDTQI
+606 EFLDTQI
-613 AQETINSELEKLQV
+613 AQETINSELEKLKV

-653 QVKPSSSTSSIL
+653 QVKPSSSTPSIL

-674 NVKSHQPAPNRTESI
+674 NVKSHQPDPNRTESI

-698 VNQYKDGDVVK
+698 VNQYKDGNVVK

-732 TRNYDNKGKLTIEQ
+732 TRNYDSKGKLTIEQ

-772 NGKKE
+772 NGKKK